1 MLIDNLT
8 NIIILKMRIYVIL
21 QWKVKKNGGVLS
33 RWVLVPSLKSHSI
46 KSYHKIFG
54 SWTVYRQPVYR
65 HPVYRQPVYRHP
77 VYRHDRLI
85 DSQFIDTTIWST
97 RPFDRH
103 DRFIDKSIFIKDFR
117 HNFTLARIK
126 IIFWNFVYRCIW
138 SPQFEYERIF
148 YRSQVIFEIIDFTF
162 LIDLILI
169 MIFLYK
175 FIKFTRDFDLIWPN
189 LT

>member
-1 MLIDNLT
+1 MRA
-8 NIIILKMRIYVIL
+8 IIAEKKMMKIGEL
-21 QWKVKKNGGVLS
+21 DSLS
-33 RWVLVPSLKSHSI
+33 TASLSTPSLSTAGLSTP
-46 KSYHKIFG
+46 SLSTRPFD
-54 SWTVYRQPVYR
+54 RQ
-65 HPVYRQPVYRHP
+65 P

-85 DSQFIDTTIWST
+85 DTTVWST

-103 DRFIDKSIFIKDFR
+103 DRFIDNSIFIKDFR
-117 HNFTLARIK
+117 HNFTLAWIK

>member
-1 MLIDNLT
+1 MHQENRELDS
-8 NIIILKMRIYVIL
+8 
-21 QWKVKKNGGVLS
+21 LS
-33 RWVLVPSLKSHSI
+33 TASLSTPSLSTAGLSTP
-46 KSYHKIFG
+46 SL
-54 SWTVYRQPVYR
+54 STRTVYRQPVYR
-65 HPVYRQPVYRHP
+65 H
-77 VYRHDRLI
+77 DRL
-85 DSQFIDTTIWST
+85 IDTTIWST

-103 DRFIDKSIFIKDFR
+103 DRFIDNSIFIKDFR

-148 YRSQVIFEIIDFTF
+148 YRSQVVFEIIDFTF